1 MFSDSF
7 KIAESADGV
16 FYEVEGKVSHWILH
30 RDGDQ
35 MV

>member
-7 KIAESADGV
+7 KVIERPDDI
-16 FYEVEGKVSHWILH
+16 FYEVEGKVSHSIRH